1 MTQFAESVVEDA
13 ALAWLVSLGYAVLH
27 GPDIA
32 AGETAAERSDPDCR
46 DVMLDGRL
54 RQALV
59 RLNPDLPPEALD
71 DACPELT
78 LVPPFQCFG
87 SYGQIPNIWNRMS
100 D

>member
-32 AGETAAERSDPDCR
+32 AGKPAAERSDPDCR

-54 RQALV
+54 RQAQRSELP
-59 RLNPDLPPEALD
+59 RRDAGRAPSPDA
-71 DACPELT
+71 AIRT
-78 LVPPFQCFG
+78 AAT
-87 SYGQIPNIWNRMS
+87 
-100 D
+100 